1 MLMCFLKRRK
11 YTSTEESHAA
21 TMKNFTQ
28 YRLNGMIGGLSQ
40 IYYERRSESSD
51 LLNQIG
57 LCIDCLNELKE
68 KFKEL
73 DYDN

>member
-1 MLMCFLKRRK
+1 MSFKRAEARL
-11 YTSTEESHAA
+11 
-21 TMKNFTQ
+21 KNFTQ
-28 YRLNGMIGGLSQ
+28 YRFNGMIGGLSR
-40 IYYERRSESSD
+40 IYYERRRESSD

-57 LCIDCLNELKE
+57 LCLDCLNELKE

>member
-1 MLMCFLKRRK
+1 MSFKRA
-11 YTSTEESHAA
+11 EAQ
-21 TMKNFTQ
+21 MKNFTQ

-40 IYYERRSESSD
+40 IYYERHRESPE
-51 LLNQIG
+51 LLTQIG
-57 LCIDCLNELKE
+57 LCLDCLNELKE

>member
-1 MLMCFLKRRK
+1 MSFKRA
-11 YTSTEESHAA
+11 EAQL
-21 TMKNFTQ
+21 KNFTQ
-28 YRLNGMIGGLSQ
+28 YRLNGMLGGLSQ
-40 IYYERRSESSD
+40 IYYERRRESSD

>member
-1 MLMCFLKRRK
+1 MRFLKRRK
-11 YTSTEESHAA
+11 YTTTEKSHNS

-28 YRLNGMIGGLSQ
+28 YRLNGMLGGLSQ
-40 IYYERRSESSD
+40 IYYERRRESSE
-51 LLNQIG
+51 LLTQIG

>member
-1 MLMCFLKRRK
+1 MTLKRRN
-11 YTSTEESHAA
+11 AQI
-21 TMKNFTQ
+21 KNFTQ
-28 YRLNGMIGGLSQ
+28 YRLNGMLSGLGR
-40 IYYERRSESSD
+40 IYCERRMESPE

-57 LCIDCLNELKE
+57 LCLDCLNDLKE

>member
-1 MLMCFLKRRK
+1 MSFKRA
-11 YTSTEESHAA
+11 EAQ
-21 TMKNFTQ
+21 MKNFTQ

-40 IYYERRSESSD
+40 IYYERRRESSD
-51 LLNQIG
+51 MLSQIG

>member
-1 MLMCFLKRRK
+1 MSFK
-11 YTSTEESHAA
+11 HAEA
-21 TMKNFTQ
+21 RLKNFTQ
-28 YRLNGMIGGLSQ
+28 YRLNGMIGGLSR
-40 IYYERRSESSD
+40 IYYERRRESSD

-57 LCIDCLNELKE
+57 LCLDCLNELKE